1 MYSRFFSLALCLV
14 SVPCFAESVTLDF
27 LAGDPLPEWITVDR
41 GIWDAGLGISNRHQN
56 PDGVAIKIRPDL
68 PFTINTVTVTGG
80 QEFLYLQHPGGEC
93 ETLPPGTIEV
103 NGLEDGPTE
112 LDYGCFSYSGRNSF
126 GFYGDHNNEGENF
139 IALTGLKLSI
149 TEPVPFVSGDTD
161 FDADADLMDLNNIRN
176 NFGGDPMLGFGDVD
190 RDDQIGLADLNI
202 MRNNFGAAASF
213 APVPEPSTF
222 VLLAVFA
229 AITAPRIL
237 RTRRPR

>member
-1 MYSRFFSLALCLV
+1 MFRIYLFSLALCLI

-56 PDGVAIKIRPDL
+56 PDGVAIHIRPER
-68 PFTINTVTVTGG
+68 PFTIDTVTVIGG
-80 QEFLYLQHPGGEC
+80 QEFLYLQPLGGVC
-93 ETLPPGTIEV
+93 ENQPPGNFEV
-103 NGLEDGPTE
+103 LEYAPHE
-112 LDYGCFSYSGRNSF
+112 LEYGCYSHSGRNGYS
-126 GFYGDHNNEGENF
+126 FYGDQSNDGENT
-139 IALTGLKLSI
+139 IALTGLKL
-149 TEPVPFVSGDTD
+149 TLTDPVPFVTGDTD
-161 FDADADLMDLNNIRN
+161 YDADADLMDLNNIRN
-176 NFGGDPMLGFGDVD
+176 NFGGDPLLGFGDVD

-202 MRNNFGAAASF
+202 MRNNFGASASF
-213 APVPEPSTF
+213 APVPEPSTI